1 MVDRVEFH
9 RKYICEATAN
19 TGNSLQGHTSAAQ
32 LSVRAPNAVR
42 ASKAGL
48 KLHVSRAENGGDMDG
63 LGFDKGGGKIA
74 EHIDAV
80 YGIFGEALLP
90 WLPLCELANVLL

>member
-1 MVDRVEFH
+1 
-9 RKYICEATAN
+9 
-19 TGNSLQGHTSAAQ
+19 
-32 LSVRAPNAVR
+32 
-42 ASKAGL
+42 
-48 KLHVSRAENGGDMDG
+48 MDG